1 MVRSTSVTERALLV
15 ALSEFQDT
23 GTVPTISELCRK
35 AGVSRSSAY
44 RAQSF
49 MAAYNAFIEDPMLGR
64 KELGLESEI
73 DSLRAENQHLYQMV
87 KELSDENK
95 ALKSLLLENL

>member
-1 MVRSTSVTERALLV
+1 
-15 ALSEFQDT
+15 
-23 GTVPTISELCRK
+23 
-35 AGVSRSSAY
+35 
-44 RAQSF
+44 
-49 MAAYNAFIEDPMLGR
+49 MLGR

-95 ALKSLLLENL
+95 ALKSLLLKNL